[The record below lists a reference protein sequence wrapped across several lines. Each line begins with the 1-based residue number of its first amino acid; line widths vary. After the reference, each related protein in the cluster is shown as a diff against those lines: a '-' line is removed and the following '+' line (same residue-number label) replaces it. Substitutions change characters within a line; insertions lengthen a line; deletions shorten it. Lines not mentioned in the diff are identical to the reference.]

1 MLLLALLKMGT
12 TESSTYND
20 AMGVDCPEPEIPS
33 DLKED
38 CMKSSCVARF
48 EIKADGKSTV
58 KIVSSSGSE
67 QVDDVALQ
75 TLRKW
80 KFKPATLDGKPI
92 ASSRRIRVEF
102 EID

>member
-1 MLLLALLKMGT
+1 MLKAGT
-12 TESSTYND
+12 TDSSNYED
-20 AMGVDCPEPEIPS
+20 AMGVDCPEPQIPS
-33 DLKED
+33 ELKED

-48 EIKADGKSTV
+48 EINADGKSSV

-67 QVDDVALQ
+67 QVDDAALD
-75 TLRKW
+75 TLRRW

-102 EID
+102 EIN